1 MLHRTLLIEECLHL
15 NRGMSAST
23 EFCLI
28 YCKSDKNWIF
38 NAKEIKKYNNGKQ
51 LRNCWDIPRSMKK
64 EERLPHPTQK
74 KIETQLILVNMLS
87 NKGDLV
93 LDPFMGSGT
102 TAEACISLDRNYIGF
117 EKNKIYYD
125 MSQKRLENLKIKRR

>member
-1 MLHRTLLIEECLHL
+1 MK
-15 NRGMSAST
+15 
-23 EFCLI
+23 EFGVRHNI
-28 YCKSDKNWIF
+28 WEIN
-38 NAKEIKKYNNGKQ
+38 NAYGSSQ
-51 LRNCWDIPRSMKK
+51 
-64 EERLPHPTQK
+64 
-74 KIETQLILVNMLS
+74 S
-87 NKGDLV
+87 NKAAYEHPALMPQSLAGDLIKSYSYEGDLV